1 MKKLYKINVDC
12 ANCAN
17 LMENEISKLTGINSA
32 TVNFMTQKIKLDIQ
46 DGVDVEEIIAK
57 VTDICRDIEPE
68 CVISKC

>member
-1 MKKLYKINVDC
+1 MKKLYKINVD
-12 ANCAN
+12 CAN

>member
-1 MKKLYKINVDC
+1 MKKSYKINVDC